1 MASQTN
7 DNKVG
12 DNTDVENLSLLQ
24 KGKNIVLEVNMTTV
38 WGYYGTQLGSR
49 LFRLHVLSVPTV
61 KTTYLAVTA
70 CVTHFTSGLSRTI

>member
-24 KGKNIVLEVNMTTV
+24 KGEKENMTQNSEDPLLTGHV
-38 WGYYGTQLGSR
+38 RT
-49 LFRLHVLSVPTV
+49 LFAAFCL
-61 KTTYLAVTA
+61 
-70 CVTHFTSGLSRTI
+70 